1 MTATES
7 TLNRYHPLASEARFA
22 ARLARALD
30 ESSRALPPG
39 VEERLR
45 IAREQ
50 ALTKA
55 RREPQRLLAAIP
67 AGIAGLSW
75 SSGGGWRT
83 RLALLLPV
91 AALAVG
97 LFAIEQKHR
106 EAQIATAVE
115 IDSAL
120 LVDDAPLAAY
130 RDAGFVEFLKSPAN

>member
-1 MTATES
+1 MTAAES
-7 TLNRYHPLASEARFA
+7 NLNRYHPLASEARFA

-30 ESSRALPPG
+30 DSSRALPAG

-45 IAREQ
+45 VAREQ

-55 RREPQRLLAAIP
+55 RREPQRLLTVIP
-67 AGIAGLSW
+67 AGIAGMGW
-75 SSGGGWRT
+75 SSGGWWSRV
-83 RLALLLPV
+83 ALLLPV

-106 EAQIATAVE
+106 EAQIAAAVE
-115 IDSAL
+115 IDAAL
-120 LVDDAPLAAY
+120 LTDDAPLAAY